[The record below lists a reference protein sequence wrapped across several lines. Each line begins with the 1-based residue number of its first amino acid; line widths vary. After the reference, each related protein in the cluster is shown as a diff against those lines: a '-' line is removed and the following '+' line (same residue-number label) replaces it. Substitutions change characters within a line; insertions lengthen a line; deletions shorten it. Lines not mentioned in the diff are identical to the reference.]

1 MKIKGARLLGPLE
14 ARVMG
19 IMWKAERPLMGRDIS
34 ERIGESGPAYT
45 TIMTIMNRLTEKGL
59 LRRRPKGNA
68 HTYEARLSENEFLHR
83 TAKDRVKRIL
93 ADFGDVA
100 LAQFVHEIDGA
111 DAATLAR
118 LRKLRDS
125 ERT

>member
-19 IMWKAERPLMGRDIS
+19 IMWRAERPLMGRDIS
-34 ERIGESGPAYT
+34 ERIGESAPGYT
-45 TIMTIMNRLTEKGL
+45 TIMTIMNRLTAKGL

-68 HTYEARLSENEFLHR
+68 YTYEARFSEREFLHR

-118 LRKLRDS
+118 LRQLRDS
-125 ERT
+125 ER

>member
-1 MKIKGARLLGPLE
+1 ME
-14 ARVMG
+14 

-34 ERIGESGPAYT
+34 ERIGESAPAYT
-45 TIMTIMNRLTEKGL
+45 TIMTIMNRLTEKKL

-68 HTYEARLSENEFLHR
+68 HMYEARLSESEFLQR
-83 TAKDRVKRIL
+83 RAKDRVKRIL

-118 LRKLRDS
+118 LKKLRDS